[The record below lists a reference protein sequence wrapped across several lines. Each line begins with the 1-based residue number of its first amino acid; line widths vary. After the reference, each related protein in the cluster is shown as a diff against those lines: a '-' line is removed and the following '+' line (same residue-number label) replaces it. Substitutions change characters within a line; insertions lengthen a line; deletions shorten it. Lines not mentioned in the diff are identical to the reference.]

1 MPTDTITTTPGA
13 DIRSKANVAFYRGVT
28 GDWSNYKWTTV
39 KGYLQSEGLPEDVI
53 QKVLTAIT
61 DAQNVKDSIGYGWQR
76 RINHWDDEK
85 EGGPPADLGEQ
96 IAADIDEAIAPLA
109 PFAPDVQVVA

>member
-1 MPTDTITTTPGA
+1 MPTDTIDTAAAA

-39 KGYLQSEGLPEDVI
+39 QGYLQSEGLPEDIV

-61 DAQNVKDSIGYGWQR
+61 DAQNMKHSILYGWQR
-76 RINHWDDEK
+76 RVNQWDEEK
-85 EGGPPADLGEQ
+85 EGGPPADLGDQ
-96 IAADIDEAIAPLA
+96 ITADIEEAIAPLA
-109 PFAPDVQVVA
+109 PFAPDARVVA